1 VDASGGAGVSVKK
14 KRIEVALPLEAS
26 RVPAAQAG
34 EGDVRRASKQA
45 IRQLVRQS
53 LGYPPD
59 NPRMLP
65 MEGHVCD
72 FPLWSYSKKRVTTTS
87 LHIAYEDGTFCTLR
101 APHGMPG
108 PSFPGYLDCMLYHGQ
123 RDIFVQEYVEV
134 SVYAIFQTLGI
145 NPNNGGNYANFRRD
159 MRRAFALSIETDR
172 FRNPQTGRRS
182 HVEYFHILR
191 RMSLAKQRQEVSA
204 FFFDDLFLASLRA
217 GYLKRLDFDFCL
229 HLDKNNAALAR
240 FLYSH
245 ILKRLGTKSIYM
257 RRLLGFLHDVGL
269 GYMATL
275 PPKIRNQ
282 KVKQTL
288 YPALE
293 TLRGQGFTHW
303 ERDDDDNI
311 VFLS

>member
-1 VDASGGAGVSVKK
+1 MSEQTTRRDAT
-14 KRIEVALPLEAS
+14 LPLEGIDMTATHD
-26 RVPAAQAG
+26 
-34 EGDVRRASKQA
+34 GDELGPRPSKHEV
-45 IRQLVRQS
+45 RQLVRAS
-53 LGYPPD
+53 LGYPPEA
-59 NPRMLP
+59 PRPLP

-72 FPLWSYSKKRVTTTS
+72 FPLWSYSKKRAAMTA

-108 PSFPGYLDCMLYHGQ
+108 PSFPGYLDCMLYYGQ

-134 SVYAIFQTLGI
+134 SVYAIFKTLGMD
-145 NPNNGGNYANFRRD
+145 PNNGGNYANFRRD

-229 HLDKNNAALAR
+229 YLDKNNAALAR

-245 ILKRLGTKSIYM
+245 IIKRLGTKSIYM
-257 RRLLGFLHDVGL
+257 RRFLGFLNDVGL
-269 GYMATL
+269 GYLATL
-275 PPKIRNQ
+275 PPKSRNQ
-282 KVKQTL
+282 KVKQTV
-288 YPALE
+288 YPALG
-293 TLRGQGFTHW
+293 TLRGKAFTHW
-303 ERDDDDNI
+303 ELDDDDNI
-311 VFLS
+311 VFIS